1 MSLRTADDT
10 LASISTDSHGVV
22 GSPTA
27 THSPHLFQSHP
38 PQPTIPASSSNSP
51 NVAIPSRPSLSSKS
65 SSSPPRSSTE
75 ADLAGRPSPSVTA
88 TARWRNSLPPVAQRS
103 EPPQTESIVVVEPSF
118 DESVLRALCEL
129 DVRLLLSNPLGM
141 TYLIYFSRQ
150 FSAVYLYCSTGSNRA
165 WCPAG

>member
-1 MSLRTADDT
+1 MSIRTADDT
-10 LASISTDSHGVV
+10 LASISTDGHGVV

-27 THSPHLFQSHP
+27 THSPHPFQSHT

-75 ADLAGRPSPSVTA
+75 ADMAGKPSPSATA
-88 TARWRNSLPPVAQRS
+88 TARWRNSLPSVAQRS
-103 EPPQTESIVVVEPSF
+103 EPAITPQTESFAVVEPTF

-129 DVRLLLSNPLGM
+129 DVRLISSNPFGV
-141 TYLIYFSRQ
+141 TYLIYFSR
-150 FSAVYLYCSTGSNRA
+150 
-165 WCPAG
+165 